1 MNTSIL
7 IYLVSLVTLSIL
19 YSLSRGAAKNKSDKI
34 VDALYR
40 GGKQSLLLKKQL
52 FGIAA
57 LSVPVVLYFS
67 FHNAALKLFT
77 LERFEPWIY
86 FWIMV
91 LTACIYLSSKATG
104 KELKKLKENNI
115 ITNRVQI
122 AAYFTGRVIFL
133 FLYELFFRAVLLFS
147 LAAVAGNL
155 FSILVNVGCYVA
167 LHAHCKKNEL
177 VATVPFGFVICLLCL
192 AANSIW
198 PAIVLHLLIA
208 ITAESMIIFSIKKT
222 FKLYIA

>member
-1 MNTSIL
+1 MSTSIL
-7 IYLVSLVTLSIL
+7 IYLVSLATLGIL
-19 YSLSRGAAKNKSDKI
+19 YSVSRAASKNKSDKI
-34 VDALYR
+34 VDTVYH

-57 LSVPVVLYFS
+57 LSVPVVLFFS
-67 FHNAALKLFT
+67 FDNAAFKLFT
-77 LERFEPWIY
+77 LEHFEPWIY

-91 LTACIYLSSKATG
+91 LTACIYISSKVTG

-115 ITNRVQI
+115 ITKQVQI
-122 AAYFTGRVIFL
+122 AAYFTGRIIFL

-155 FSILVNVGCYVA
+155 LSILVNVVCYVA

-177 VATVPFGFVICLLCL
+177 IATVPFGFVTCLLCL

-198 PAIVLHLLIA
+198 PTIVLHLLIA
-208 ITAESMIIFSIKKT
+208 ITAESLIIFSIKKP
-222 FKLYIA
+222 FKLYIG